1 MCFALRLGKSTRIFV
16 ADAECK
22 VIGISAS
29 IINKKQTPG
38 FRRIDDYTDVMPKQ
52 RAREVVEADRRPH
65 LNDQRGDRK
74 LTLGEAQTGPPKWL
88 DLAKISKRWRFPW
101 RACIKDIMRGACF
114 RAVSLSRRGAPCFQ
128 L

>member
-1 MCFALRLGKSTRIFV
+1 MLHPCRNGDVGTDRPISVALRVVKSTRIFV

-29 IINKKQTPG
+29 IISKKRTPG

-74 LTLGEAQTGPPKWL
+74 LTLGDSDGTAEVA
-88 DLAKISKRWRFPW
+88 
-101 RACIKDIMRGACF
+101 
-114 RAVSLSRRGAPCFQ
+114 
-128 L
+128 

>member
-1 MCFALRLGKSTRIFV
+1 MSFALRLVKSTRIFV

-22 VIGISAS
+22 VIGICAS

-38 FRRIDDYTDVMPKQ
+38 FRRIDDHT
-52 RAREVVEADRRPH
+52 DRRPH
-65 LNDQRGDRK
+65 LNDQPGDRK

-114 RAVSLSRRGAPCFQ
+114 RAVSLSRRGASCFQ